1 MNTHVKTSDT
11 LYGEQM
17 LHITS
22 LTHIRYILN
31 VLTVQNNMNTIYY
44 ALNYIMCT
52 VITLLV
58 ANAVDLECSNAK
70 CSAC

>member
-1 MNTHVKTSDT
+1 MHSKTSDT
-11 LYGEQM
+11 LHGEQM
-17 LHITS
+17 LHTTS

-31 VLTVQNNMNTIYY
+31 VLMGQNNMNTIYY
-44 ALNYIMCT
+44 APNHIMCT

-58 ANAVDLECSNAK
+58 ANAVECSNAK